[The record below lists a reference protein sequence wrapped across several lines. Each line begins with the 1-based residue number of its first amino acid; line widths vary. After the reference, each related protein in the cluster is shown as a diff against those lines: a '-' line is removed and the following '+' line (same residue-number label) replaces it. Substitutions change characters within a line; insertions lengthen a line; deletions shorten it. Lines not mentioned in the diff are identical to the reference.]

1 MGCKRMLSK
10 ISLEVID
17 GCVSSL
23 YARWQHAPGTHKMAM
38 LANTSFQLLAGFK
51 RNSTVDCHMS
61 DAKSRLGKITSNAK
75 LFNEVI
81 TKM

>member
-1 MGCKRMLSK
+1 MMLSK
-10 ISLEVID
+10 IFLEVRD

-23 YARWQHAPGTHKMAM
+23 YARWQHAPGTHRIAM
-38 LANTSFQLLAGFK
+38 LAITNFQLLAGFK

-61 DAKSRLGKITSNAK
+61 DAKSKLGKITSKAK

-81 TKM
+81 TET